1 VLSKVTQSG
10 THEDVRRSISR
21 MLAAD
26 VGGTH
31 ARVALVDATHADTL
45 EVLHYEKFACADFP
59 SLGAIL
65 KKFVDGL
72 GAGAAAAIHGGA
84 IACAGYELDGVII
97 NPNLPWRVVLDATRA
112 EVGLRSLEFV
122 NDFEAAAHATPY
134 LKPGDLVPLT
144 PVRAGVAGAPTLI
157 VGPGTGLGAAV
168 HIPTPA
174 GAVVLATEAGHAAF
188 APSSEREIEILQILR
203 RKDSHVENE
212 RLLSGPGLMNIY
224 TALCELRHVKATL
237 NEPAAVTQ
245 AALDRSD
252 AVAREALDVF
262 CGLMGSVIGDFVLMY
277 GPRGGVYLAGGI
289 LPRIKDHLLRSDFY
303 VRFLDKGAMRPV
315 LERVP
320 VMLVEQGQLGVLGAA
335 GWYLAHHQVQ

>member
-1 VLSKVTQSG
+1 MESKVTQLAG
-10 THEDVRRSISR
+10 HHGAAGAMSR

-31 ARVALVDATHADTL
+31 ARVALVDAHADTL
-45 EVLHYEKFACADFP
+45 EILRYEKYACAEFT

-65 KKFVDGL
+65 RTFVDNL
-72 GAGAAAAIHGGA
+72 DAAAADAIDGGA

-97 NPNLPWRVVLDATRA
+97 NPNLPWRVALDATRA
-112 EVGLRSLEFV
+112 QVGLRSLEFV

-134 LKPGDLVPLT
+134 LKPADLVPLT
-144 PVRAGVAGAPTLI
+144 PAREGVAGAPTLV

-168 HIPTPA
+168 YIPTPH

-188 APSSEREIEILQILR
+188 APTSDREIEILRILR

-212 RLLSGPGLMNIY
+212 RLLSGPGLLNTY
-224 TALCELRHVKATL
+224 VALCELRGVKAPL
-237 NEPAAVTQ
+237 AEPAEVTQ
-245 AALDRSD
+245 AALDGSD
-252 AVAREALDVF
+252 AAAREALDVF
-262 CGLMGSVIGDFVLMY
+262 CGLMGSVIGDFVLTY

-289 LPRIKDHLLRSDFY
+289 LPRIKDYLLKSDFY
-303 VRFLDKGAMRPV
+303 ARFLDKGAMRPV

-320 VMLVEQGQLGVLGAA
+320 VKLVEQGQLGVLGAA
-335 GWYLAHHQVQ
+335 GWFLAHHGQD